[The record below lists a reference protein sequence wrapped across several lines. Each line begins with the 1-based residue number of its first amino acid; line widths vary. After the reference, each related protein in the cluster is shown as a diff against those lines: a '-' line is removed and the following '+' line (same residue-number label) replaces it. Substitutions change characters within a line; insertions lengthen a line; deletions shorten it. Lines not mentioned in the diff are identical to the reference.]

1 MGRAFRSDLSVKGL
15 RKLQKELRQY
25 QRVEFK
31 SKLQRFVSELA
42 DVGIRMAK
50 LNRGEFKEY
59 IGFVKEVRDTKYNY
73 QSKALVIGL
82 NQVPNVV
89 TWLKDGGAHSVE
101 INSLMMAEFGSG
113 QFAVAGHRG
122 TFPDQKH
129 AFEDEWSYIPIVDGR
144 LMEEETSSGVH
155 ATMPMFRAYIDMK
168 NQIET
173 IANRVFSR

>member
-31 SKLQRFVSELA
+31 SKLQRFASELA

-50 LNRGEFKEY
+50 LNRGEFKDY

-122 TFPDQKH
+122 TFPNQKH